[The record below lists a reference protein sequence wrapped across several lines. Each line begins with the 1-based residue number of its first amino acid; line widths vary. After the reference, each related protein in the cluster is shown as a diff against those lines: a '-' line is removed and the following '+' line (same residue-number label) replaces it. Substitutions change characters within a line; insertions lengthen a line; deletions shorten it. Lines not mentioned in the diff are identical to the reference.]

1 MQLYELF
8 IKGNDIILI
17 HHILYL
23 FIDVCTLN
31 SIMEFQIKLNF
42 LKKIRKLVFFVSSMM
57 KKHELFS
64 IKDKITSELLLD
76 FGSFNRLIG

>member
-17 HHILYL
+17 HHHLYL